1 MIISWMMLPLILR
14 IFLKTD
20 IPFICFYIFLMYLTC
35 VILWVYTPY
44 LSSQSSGMS
53 HLQTSTNVLGIFP
66 GQGEIWICILKTSQN
81 LSAALMSSLLYP
93 HLCIA
98 LGIIGSMKLSA
109 FDWVEVETGL
119 WRRISNP
126 WSSSL
131 FFVFQMHDVCKSLFL
146 VEHLIE
152 GFLLPYTQTC
162 CHILYHDDRNNCKG
176 KANDGSGYTVN
187 NLVRAGL
194 CEKVYWKGLLK
205 YERESY
211 QNRGYHSM
219 WEDQVCMLK
228 GISGFNLF
236 ILRIIWGHRNEKA
249 G

>member
-1 MIISWMMLPLILR
+1 MWSYEYIHHISPHNPQACHIFRLLP
-14 IFLKTD
+14 
-20 IPFICFYIFLMYLTC
+20 MYLAYFQAKVKSEFAYSRLPRNSQLLWCPHFFTPTS
-35 VILWVYTPY
+35 VLLWVSLGPWSY
-44 LSSQSSGMS
+44 L
-53 HLQTSTNVLGIFP
+53 HLIN
-66 GQGEIWICILKTSQN
+66 
-81 LSAALMSSLLYP
+81 
-93 HLCIA
+93 
-98 LGIIGSMKLSA
+98 
-109 FDWVEVETGL
+109 WVEVETGL

-126 WSSSL
+126 WSLSL
-131 FFVFQMHDVCKSLFL
+131 FFVFQMHDVCKSLFP
-146 VEHLIE
+146 VAHLIE

-176 KANDGSGYTVN
+176 KASDGSGYTIN

-205 YERESY
+205 YERKSY

-219 WEDQVCMLK
+219 WDQVCMLK